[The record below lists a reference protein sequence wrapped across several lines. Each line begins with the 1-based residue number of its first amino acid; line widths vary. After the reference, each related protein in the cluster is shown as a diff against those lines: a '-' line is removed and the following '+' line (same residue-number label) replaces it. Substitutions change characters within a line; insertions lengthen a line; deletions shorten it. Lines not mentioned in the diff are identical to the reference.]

1 VRQVRL
7 NPRCRLNPRG
17 VKFKATRV
25 WAAGSE

>member
-7 NPRCRLNPRG
+7 NPRSRLNPRG